1 MIKMSGIIGRKI
13 MMMIVGVFLSDQMLI
28 KSEEIVMR
36 SVVTNLSSSVVL
48 SCDSQAPWFFCVW
61 EGPRGDR
68 ICSLRSDIGREGGDM
83 CGESHRMTLQGT
95 QKNDALV

>member
-1 MIKMSGIIGRKI
+1 
-13 MMMIVGVFLSDQMLI
+13 MMMIVVVFLSDQMLI
-28 KSEEIVMR
+28 KSEDIVMR
-36 SVVTNLSSSVVL
+36 SVATTLSSSVVL

-61 EGPRGDR
+61 EGPTGERV
-68 ICSLRSDIGREGGDM
+68 CSLRSDIGREGGDM